1 MTGKKGY
8 NLDTRAIEKRLD
20 KGLILDSSESELSPR
35 IKMDFLAIVPR

>member
-1 MTGKKGY
+1 MTGKIGH

-20 KGLILDSSESELSPR
+20 KGLILESSGSELSPI